1 VVADRPLKIR
11 RMKRSLPIVLCCL
24 LILTGTTLFA
34 GSADSLL
41 TPAQQKMAA
50 SIEQMSEPEL
60 VLMLDSLFDAD
71 VHDSMLFVIINR
83 QIDSLRLSFP
93 KNQFGDGFAFYPG
106 NRYYGN
112 WNTRMLFPYSD
123 SLYKADTVVTL
134 DLSSGISGPFV
145 FPFNGVITSGFG
157 WRDSAF
163 HRGID
168 VDLVRGDTV
177 RSAFMGMVRFAG
189 KSGGYGNVVIIRH
202 YNGLETV
209 YAHLWKIKVKPGDI
223 VNSGQLIGLGG
234 NTGHSTGTH
243 LHFELRFRGV
253 AINPAYIID
262 LQTRKLIA
270 EKIDLV
276 RTRQGFAVR
285 PQGMQFHTCARG
297 DSIPKIAQ
305 QYGRTSKQI
314 QAYNGWNG
322 YIRLRAGDKVRV
334 VPQE

>member
-1 VVADRPLKIR
+1 MRFRFVILI
-11 RMKRSLPIVLCCL
+11 L
-24 LILTGTTLFA
+24 LILSVGKLNA
-34 GSADSLL
+34 SHGDSLRL
-41 TPAQQKMAA
+41 TPAQQRIAA
-50 SIEQMSEPEL
+50 SVEEMSEPEL

-83 QIDSLRLSFP
+83 QIDSLRMNYP
-93 KNQFGDGFAFYPG
+93 KNQFENGFAFYPA
-106 NRYYGN
+106 NRFYGN

-123 SLYKADTVVTL
+123 SLYKADTLVTL
-134 DLSSGISGPFV
+134 DLSSVISGPFV

-168 VDLVRGDTV
+168 VDLVRGDSV
-177 RSAFMGMVRFAG
+177 SAAFMGMVRFAG

-209 YAHLWKIKVKPGDI
+209 YAHLWKIKCKPGDI

-262 LQTRKLIA
+262 LQSRTLIR
-270 EKIDLV
+270 EKIDIV
-276 RTRQGFAVR
+276 RTRQGFAIR
-285 PQGMQFHTCARG
+285 PHGMEFHVCQRG
-297 DSIPKIAQ
+297 DNITKIAQ

-314 QAYNGWNG
+314 QTYNGWEG
-322 YIRLRAGDKVRV
+322 YVRLRAGDKVRV
-334 VPQE
+334 VPQQ

>member
-1 VVADRPLKIR
+1 MHFRFVIVALLLLLAGKLNASQGD
-11 RMKRSLPIVLCCL
+11 SLP
-24 LILTGTTLFA
+24 
-34 GSADSLL
+34 L
-41 TPAQQKMAA
+41 TPSQQRIAA
-50 SIEQMSEPEL
+50 SIGEMSEPEL

-71 VHDSMLFVIINR
+71 VHDSLLFVIINR
-83 QIDSLRLSFP
+83 QIDSLRINYP
-93 KNQFGDGFAFYPG
+93 KNQFENGFAFYPA

-112 WNTRMLFPYSD
+112 WNTRMLFPYTD
-123 SLYKADTVVTL
+123 SLYKADTLVTL
-134 DLSSGISGPFV
+134 DLSPGISGPFV

-177 RSAFMGMVRFAG
+177 CTAFSGMVRFAG
-189 KSGGYGNVVIIRH
+189 KSGGYGNVVIVRH

-209 YAHLWKIKVKPGDI
+209 YAHLWKIKCKPGDI

-234 NTGHSTGTH
+234 STGHSTGTH

-262 LQTRKLIA
+262 LQSRTLIRD
-270 EKIDLV
+270 KIDVV

-285 PQGMQFHTCARG
+285 PHGMEFHTCVRG
-297 DSIPKIAQ
+297 DNVTKIAQ
-305 QYGRTSKQI
+305 QYGRTVKQV

-322 YIRLRAGDKVRV
+322 YVRLRAGDKVRV
-334 VPQE
+334 CPQQ

>member
-1 VVADRPLKIR
+1 MILRFVIFLF
-11 RMKRSLPIVLCCL
+11 ML
-24 LILTGTTLFA
+24 LSAETLNAFH
-34 GSADSLL
+34 GDSLNV
-41 TPAQQKMAA
+41 TPSQQRIIA
-50 SIEQMSEPEL
+50 SIGEMSEPEL

-71 VHDSMLFVIINR
+71 VHDSMLFVTINR
-83 QIDSLRLSFP
+83 QIDSLRMNYP
-93 KNQFGDGFAFYPG
+93 KNRFENGFGFYPA

-123 SLYKADTVVTL
+123 SLYKADTVMTL
-134 DLSSGISGPFV
+134 DLSSAVSGRFV
-145 FPFNGVITSGFG
+145 FPFNGFITSGFG

-168 VDLVRGDTV
+168 VDLVRGDSV
-177 RSAFMGMVRFAG
+177 SAAFTGMVRFAG

-223 VNSGQLIGLGG
+223 VNPGQLIGLGG
-234 NTGHSTGTH
+234 STGHSTGTH

-253 AINPAYIID
+253 AINPAYIIN
-262 LQTRKLIA
+262 LQSRTLIS

-285 PQGMQFHTCARG
+285 PQGIDYHVCQRG
-297 DSIPKIAQ
+297 DNITKIAQ
-305 QYGRTSKQI
+305 QYGRTNKQI
-314 QAYNGWNG
+314 QSYNGWSG
-322 YIRLRAGDKVRV
+322 YVRLKVGDKVRV
-334 VPQE
+334 CPW

>member
-1 VVADRPLKIR
+1 MNFRFAFVALLLASFGR
-11 RMKRSLPIVLCCL
+11 LCASN
-24 LILTGTTLFA
+24 G
-34 GSADSLL
+34 DSL
-41 TPAQQKMAA
+41 TPAQQRIAA
-50 SIEQMSEPEL
+50 SIEEMSEPEL
-60 VLMLDSLFDAD
+60 VLMIDSLFDAD
-71 VHDSMLFVIINR
+71 VHDSLLFVMINN
-83 QIDSLRLSFP
+83 QIDSLRASYP
-93 KNQFGDGFAFYPG
+93 KNQFESGFAFYPA

-134 DLSSGISGPFV
+134 DLASAISGPFV
-145 FPFNGVITSGFG
+145 FPFNGVLTSGFG

-168 VDLVRGDTV
+168 VDLVRGDSV
-177 RSAFMGMVRFAG
+177 CSAFMGMVRFAG
-189 KSGGYGNVVIIRH
+189 KSGGYGNIVIIRH

-285 PQGMQFHTCARG
+285 PQGVEFHTCLRG
-297 DSIPKIAQ
+297 DNITKIAQ
-305 QYGRTSKQI
+305 QYGRSAKQI
-314 QAYNGWNG
+314 QTYNGWTG
-322 YIRLRAGDKVRV
+322 YMRLRAGDKVRV
-334 VPQE
+334 IPQQ